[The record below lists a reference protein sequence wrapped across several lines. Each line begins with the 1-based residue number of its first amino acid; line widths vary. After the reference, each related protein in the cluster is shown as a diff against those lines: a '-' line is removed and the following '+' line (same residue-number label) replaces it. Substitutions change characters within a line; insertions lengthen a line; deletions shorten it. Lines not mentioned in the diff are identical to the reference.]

1 MTNIWVH
8 PDLCFHYHFNDGC
21 FVSLPRQI
29 SSAQSIGDWWSLLCI
44 HYREATF
51 SLCHHLDSILRERR
65 FDRQHHSTQH
75 CTRHNGSANEV
86 GIMVTDGRRKPSP
99 SGES

>member
-29 SSAQSIGDWWSLLCI
+29 SSAQSIETGGHCFVFITEKQPSAI
-44 HYREATF
+44 ATTWILY
-51 SLCHHLDSILRERR
+51 SEKEDLTDSITA
-65 FDRQHHSTQH
+65 HSIARDTMAVP
-75 CTRHNGSANEV
+75 TKWE
-86 GIMVTDGRRKPSP
+86 
-99 SGES
+99 